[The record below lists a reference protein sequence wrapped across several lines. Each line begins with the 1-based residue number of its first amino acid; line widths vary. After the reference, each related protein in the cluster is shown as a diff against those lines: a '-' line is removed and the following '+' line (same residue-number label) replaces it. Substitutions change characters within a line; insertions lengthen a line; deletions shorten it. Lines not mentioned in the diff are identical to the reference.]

1 MQRQVGPVHGAEGG
15 NGRQEKAISSVHK
28 QNKKLLVWT
37 ANEKRSQK
45 HFLCSDTDG
54 IITDEVEQAAEVRD
68 QLAHRTDLQRII
80 DWIMAVVG

>member
-1 MQRQVGPVHGAEGG
+1 M
-15 NGRQEKAISSVHK
+15 NK

-45 HFLCSDTDG
+45 HFLCTDADG